1 MVFGIVLAIAV
12 AVIAALL
19 LSLQTQYRADVA
31 NFFIKHAVDQPV
43 VIEDVEYQAPYPSP
57 MESPIPNQ
65 KSNQFCISIRSI
77 SGSAPTLSLKP
88 NSS

>member
-31 NFFIKHAVDQPV
+31 NFFIKHTLEQPLL
-43 VIEDVEYQAPYPSP
+43 IEDVEYQAPYHITLMGITQNRP
-57 MESPIPNQ
+57 E
-65 KSNQFCISIRSI
+65 KSRLCTSTKSVC
-77 SGSAPTLSLKP
+77 GLALAL
-88 NSS
+88 

>member
-31 NFFIKHAVDQPV
+31 NFFIKHTLEQPLL
-43 VIEDVEYQAPYPSP
+43 IEDVEYQAPYHITLMGITQNRPAKKSP
-57 MESPIPNQ
+57 
-65 KSNQFCISIRSI
+65 
-77 SGSAPTLSLKP
+77 L
-88 NSS
+88 